1 MYRGAL
7 FFVLVVAAQAL
18 FPSNETL
25 RSQDVTPMPE
35 KKPLKK
41 SAREK
46 AELRGL
52 VRQVTEERTTP
63 AAPGHPEI
71 KFSTTTE
78 YDREGRILST
88 SHINSD
94 NSQWTSTAQYDAQG
108 RLLTTSSGQPGE
120 PLVVTVYHYDGEGR
134 LVDIEG
140 TNSFNESTTFQY
152 DERGRKTR
160 IVKSTLPASP
170 EGLYGST
177 AMSVSLEGDDL
188 YYPVPHGGTT
198 KTLYDDSDRATE
210 LQIYDSGGGMIQR
223 LIRSY
228 DDAGHISETKV
239 VIEDMMGAFPAKEKE
254 QLLAEPGAAEELK
267 RQLTALLGA
276 QREMFKTSYNYN
288 AEGQLAEK
296 RDHLGYNL
304 ERVTK
309 LMYDDNG
316 NKIGERT
323 TTSGDANPPS
333 SEPGSQDAIA
343 SPHESVVTYNY
354 KYDSHGNWIEQIARA
369 KAGPDEP
376 IQESTVCRRT
386 IFYY

>member
-170 EGLYGST
+170 EAFYAS
-177 AMSVSLEGDDL
+177 
-188 YYPVPHGGTT
+188 
-198 KTLYDDSDRATE
+198 RA
-210 LQIYDSGGGMIQR
+210 
-223 LIRSY
+223 
-228 DDAGHISETKV
+228 
-239 VIEDMMGAFPAKEKE
+239 
-254 QLLAEPGAAEELK
+254 
-267 RQLTALLGA
+267 
-276 QREMFKTSYNYN
+276 
-288 AEGQLAEK
+288 
-296 RDHLGYNL
+296 
-304 ERVTK
+304 
-309 LMYDDNG
+309 
-316 NKIGERT
+316 
-323 TTSGDANPPS
+323 
-333 SEPGSQDAIA
+333 
-343 SPHESVVTYNY
+343 
-354 KYDSHGNWIEQIARA
+354 
-369 KAGPDEP
+369 
-376 IQESTVCRRT
+376 
-386 IFYY
+386 